1 MKKKNEYIIIT
12 ITIIFSIIIGI
23 ISKDIIIGSLILA
36 TGILCAYFASLGK
49 RINYILG
56 FINYILMAYVSLKN
70 NLYGMVCFYTFVFA
84 PLQIRGFISWN
95 KKLDDNKN
103 VKVRGFTLKNSILI
117 TILCILSSLIL
128 GYLLSLIPKQQLSL
142 LDATSNCINLCG
154 VILMILRFRESWWIW
169 LINNIID
176 LIIWIIIF
184 INNGNNSFM
193 MLLTSIAYLLINI
206 YGIIKWNIKAKEELK

>member
-23 ISKDIIIGSLILA
+23 ISNDIIIGSLILS
-36 TGILCAYFASLGK
+36 TGILCAYYASLGK

-70 NLYGMVCFYTFVFA
+70 NLYGMVCFYTFIFA